1 VTRNRIARLNANGS
15 LDTGFNPS
23 AGGTVTSVAVQ
34 ADGKVLIGG
43 SFTTVGGVTRNRIAR
58 LNADGS
64 LDTIFNPDVS
74 TSGSSVSSI
83 AVQTDGKVLIGG
95 SFTTVGGVTRNY
107 VARLNADGSLDT
119 GFNPNANSTVNSL
132 AVQADGEVLVGGA
145 FTTIGALTRNR
156 IARLVNDPSTQS
168 LTTPELSRIRWSRGG
183 AAPEVEIVVFEQSL
197 DNGATW
203 SLLGAGARV
212 GVTSDWELTGL
223 SLSGSTKV
231 RVTGR
236 TSGGQ
241 NSASSGLI
249 RQEFPAAPT
258 VSSPRVSL
266 VTATGATLGGS
277 VASDG
282 GAAITERGV
291 VYSATVTNAD
301 PLIGGTGVTKLTTSG
316 TTGVFTIPVTGLVE
330 GLTYTFKAYA
340 INSYGTSYTA
350 GVTIPN
356 GYLTN
361 LALGSFTSSLSPGFV
376 PGTTAYTLGVSNST
390 TSISVTPTRSDATK
404 IEVRVNGGSY
414 ATVASGSTSA
424 GLALNVGSNTVDVR
438 VTSEDGTFQKIYS
451 VTVTRMG
458 PATVNTPTAT
468 SITATGATLG
478 GNVASDGG
486 SAITERGV
494 VYSTFASNADPFIAG
509 TGVTKVTATGT
520 TGTFTTAVTGLSAGT
535 VYSYKAYAT
544 NAGGTTYSTVGS
556 FTAGAYGVVAG
567 DLDTGFNPNANS
579 TVTSVA
585 VQADGKVLIGGLFS
599 SVGGVTR
606 NYIARL
612 NADGSLDTGFNPN
625 ANLTVNSV
633 ALQADG
639 KVLIGGSF
647 TTVGGVT
654 RNYVARLNTDGTVD
668 TGFNPNANNTVFGF
682 AVQADGKVLIAGDF
696 TTMGG
701 VARNRIARVNAD
713 GSLDPSFNP
722 DANSTVTSLAVQAD
736 GRVLAGGAFSTM
748 GGSTRNRLSRLV
760 NDPATQSLTTPDGTR
775 ARWVRGGTAPELV
788 GVVFEQSLDDG
799 TSWSLL
805 GAGARVGVTANWELT
820 GLSLGLG
827 SKVRATGRTAAGR
840 YNGSSGLIRQE
851 YVVAPTVTAP
861 TVTTP
866 SATSITTT
874 GATLGGNVT
883 GDGGAAITER
893 GVVYSATATNADPLI
908 DGTGVTKLTAT
919 GTTGVFIAAVTGLTQ
934 GTGYSYK
941 AYATNSNGTTYTTVA
956 TFSTLSTNANLS
968 ALSLSSGTLS
978 PSFAGGTTSYTA
990 SVSNATT
997 SITVTPTVAQANATI
1012 EARVNGGSY
1021 AAVTSGSASGTLSI
1035 NVGGNTVDV
1044 RVTAQDGTTQK
1055 TYAVTV
1061 TRQSAAQTAF
1071 SSALSTFATS
1081 AGLPANAAPSTDSDG
1096 DGKTNLEEFAFGTN
1110 PASNSSGT
1118 NALSY
1123 TGTFAAATLQ
1133 ATGQPVANFEPSAT
1147 GTDYRAVF
1155 MRRADHATTGLTY
1168 TVQFSANMS
1177 TWSTSGVTPTVLAT
1191 SGDYQLVTVR
1201 YPLFVAGR
1209 PARFFRIVVT
1219 QP

>member
-1 VTRNRIARLNANGS
+1 
-15 LDTGFNPS
+15 
-23 AGGTVTSVAVQ
+23 
-34 ADGKVLIGG
+34 
-43 SFTTVGGVTRNRIAR
+43 
-58 LNADGS
+58 
-64 LDTIFNPDVS
+64 
-74 TSGSSVSSI
+74 
-83 AVQTDGKVLIGG
+83 
-95 SFTTVGGVTRNY
+95 
-107 VARLNADGSLDT
+107 
-119 GFNPNANSTVNSL
+119 
-132 AVQADGEVLVGGA
+132 
-145 FTTIGALTRNR
+145 
-156 IARLVNDPSTQS
+156 
-168 LTTPELSRIRWSRGG
+168 
-183 AAPEVEIVVFEQSL
+183 
-197 DNGATW
+197 
-203 SLLGAGARV
+203 
-212 GVTSDWELTGL
+212 
-223 SLSGSTKV
+223 
-231 RVTGR
+231 
-236 TSGGQ
+236 
-241 NSASSGLI
+241 
-249 RQEFPAAPT
+249 
-258 VSSPRVSL
+258 
-266 VTATGATLGGS
+266 
-277 VASDG
+277 
-282 GAAITERGV
+282 
-291 VYSATVTNAD
+291 
-301 PLIGGTGVTKLTTSG
+301 
-316 TTGVFTIPVTGLVE
+316 
-330 GLTYTFKAYA
+330 
-340 INSYGTSYTA
+340 
-350 GVTIPN
+350 
-356 GYLTN
+356 
-361 LALGSFTSSLSPGFV
+361 
-376 PGTTAYTLGVSNST
+376 
-390 TSISVTPTRSDATK
+390 
-404 IEVRVNGGSY
+404 
-414 ATVASGSTSA
+414 
-424 GLALNVGSNTVDVR
+424 
-438 VTSEDGTFQKIYS
+438 
-451 VTVTRMG
+451 
-458 PATVNTPTAT
+458 
-468 SITATGATLG
+468 
-478 GNVASDGG
+478 
-486 SAITERGV
+486 
-494 VYSTFASNADPFIAG
+494 
-509 TGVTKVTATGT
+509 
-520 TGTFTTAVTGLSAGT
+520 
-535 VYSYKAYAT
+535 
-544 NAGGTTYSTVGS
+544 
-556 FTAGAYGVVAG
+556 
-567 DLDTGFNPNANS
+567 
-579 TVTSVA
+579 
-585 VQADGKVLIGGLFS
+585 
-599 SVGGVTR
+599 
-606 NYIARL
+606 
-612 NADGSLDTGFNPN
+612 
-625 ANLTVNSV
+625 
-633 ALQADG
+633 LQADG

-713 GSLDPSFNP
+713 GSLDTSFNP

-805 GAGARVGVTANWELT
+805 GAGSRVGVTANWELT

-883 GDGGAAITER
+883 GDGGATITER
-893 GVVYSATATNADPLI
+893 GVVYSATTTNADPLI

-956 TFSTLSTNANLS
+956 TFTTVSTNANLS

-1081 AGLPANAAPSTDSDG
+1081 AGLPANGAPSTDSDG

>member
-1 VTRNRIARLNANGS
+1 
-15 LDTGFNPS
+15 
-23 AGGTVTSVAVQ
+23 
-34 ADGKVLIGG
+34 
-43 SFTTVGGVTRNRIAR
+43 
-58 LNADGS
+58 
-64 LDTIFNPDVS
+64 
-74 TSGSSVSSI
+74 
-83 AVQTDGKVLIGG
+83 
-95 SFTTVGGVTRNY
+95 VTRNY

-119 GFNPNANSTVNSL
+119 GFNPNAETSV
-132 AVQADGEVLVGGA
+132 
-145 FTTIGALTRNR
+145 
-156 IARLVNDPSTQS
+156 QS
-168 LTTPELSRIRWSRGG
+168 L
-183 AAPEVEIVVFEQSL
+183 
-197 DNGATW
+197 
-203 SLLGAGARV
+203 
-212 GVTSDWELTGL
+212 
-223 SLSGSTKV
+223 
-231 RVTGR
+231 
-236 TSGGQ
+236 
-241 NSASSGLI
+241 
-249 RQEFPAAPT
+249 
-258 VSSPRVSL
+258 
-266 VTATGATLGGS
+266 
-277 VASDG
+277 
-282 GAAITERGV
+282 
-291 VYSATVTNAD
+291 
-301 PLIGGTGVTKLTTSG
+301 
-316 TTGVFTIPVTGLVE
+316 
-330 GLTYTFKAYA
+330 
-340 INSYGTSYTA
+340 
-350 GVTIPN
+350 
-356 GYLTN
+356 
-361 LALGSFTSSLSPGFV
+361 
-376 PGTTAYTLGVSNST
+376 
-390 TSISVTPTRSDATK
+390 
-404 IEVRVNGGSY
+404 
-414 ATVASGSTSA
+414 
-424 GLALNVGSNTVDVR
+424 
-438 VTSEDGTFQKIYS
+438 
-451 VTVTRMG
+451 
-458 PATVNTPTAT
+458 
-468 SITATGATLG
+468 
-478 GNVASDGG
+478 
-486 SAITERGV
+486 
-494 VYSTFASNADPFIAG
+494 
-509 TGVTKVTATGT
+509 
-520 TGTFTTAVTGLSAGT
+520 
-535 VYSYKAYAT
+535 
-544 NAGGTTYSTVGS
+544 
-556 FTAGAYGVVAG
+556 
-567 DLDTGFNPNANS
+567 
-579 TVTSVA
+579 A
-585 VQADGKVLIGGLFS
+585 VQADGKVLIGGFFITM
-599 SVGGVTR
+599 GGSTR
-606 NYIARL
+606 NYVARL
-612 NADGSLDTGFNPN
+612 NANGSLDTGFNPN
-625 ANLTVNSV
+625 ANNPVYSV

-639 KVLIGGSF
+639 KGLIGGLF
-647 TTVGGVT
+647 TAVGGAP

-713 GSLDPSFNP
+713 GSLDTSFNP

-956 TFSTLSTNANLS
+956 TFSTFSANANLS